1 MKGIKSSWVGSTT
14 ATNTISG
21 TSMVSLLVAR
31 VAIAGI
37 ALSSVIPTPAY
48 ASLRYKINV
57 TYVAQDGASTKH
69 WTLQC
74 NPTGGTHKGA
84 KKACVALLK
93 VKDPFKSSDPNRI
106 CTEQY
111 GGPETAN
118 VQGIWNGKKI
128 RANFSKINGCEIAR
142 WQKVQALLINK

>member
-1 MKGIKSSWVGSTT
+1 MPRLAAAKAAADNAKAPGVRNSALQI
-14 ATNTISG
+14 A
-21 TSMVSLLVAR
+21 AR
-31 VAIAGI
+31 VVIAGI
-37 ALSSVIPTPAY
+37 AFAYLIPAPAY

-74 NPTGGTHKGA
+74 NPTGGTHKIA
-84 KKACVALLK
+84 KKACAALLK
-93 VKDPFKSSDPNRI
+93 VKDPFKSSDPNMM
-106 CTEQY
+106 CTQQY
-111 GGPETAN
+111 GGPETAY

>member
-1 MKGIKSSWVGSTT
+1 MRNSPLRAVTLAVITGVTL
-14 ATNTISG
+14 
-21 TSMVSLLVAR
+21 TSMIVAPAHT
-31 VAIAGI
+31 AI
-37 ALSSVIPTPAY
+37 
-48 ASLRYKINV
+48 RYKISV

-69 WTLQC
+69 WTLKC
-74 NPTGGTHKGA
+74 NPTGGTHKSA

-93 VKDPFKSSDPNRI
+93 VKDPFKSSDPNLM

-111 GGPETAN
+111 GGPETAH

-128 RANFSKINGCEIAR
+128 RANFSKINGCEIAK